1 MLWLVT
7 ACDWISV
14 QVLERGLLPRRPPA
28 AATSFLGTK
37 SHELRFSA
45 LALQLRSYQ
54 NSGTRHHRWRQV
66 FDLLTLMPIL
76 CIIGLVSPQRR
87 CRFFAL
93 ATRRCIA
100 LLVPRPLRMREAGF
114 SCERVQCVA
123 PILQC
128 GNERLR
134 PRVFGKAL
142 LLSSSP
148 LYAHAVGWV
157 C

>member
-28 AATSFLGTK
+28 AATFYLGTK

-54 NSGTRHHRWRQV
+54 NSGTRHHPWRQV

-76 CIIGLVSPQRR
+76 CFLGLVSLQRR

-100 LLVPRPLRMREAGF
+100 LLVHTRFACGRLGF
-114 SCERVQCVA
+114 SSKRVQCAA

-134 PRVFGKAL
+134 PSVFGKAP

-148 LYAHAVGWV
+148 LYAHGVGWV